1 MFDELI
7 RALEG
12 VRDAI
17 DSKDTEEALAALT
30 FALMQ
35 IADLFGH
42 SPKHFAALAEPMEEL
57 KGYLEA
63 KDFDE
68 ATTVTLL
75 LLAKFRA
82 TREVSAKKYGV

>member
-17 DSKDTEEALAALT
+17 DSKDSEEGLAALT

-42 SPKHFAALAEPMEEL
+42 SPKHFAALVEPMEEL

-63 KDFDE
+63 KEFDE
-68 ATTVTLL
+68 ATTMTIG

-82 TREVSAKKYGV
+82 VREAASKM

>member
-7 RALEG
+7 GALEV

-17 DSKDTEEALAALT
+17 DSKDSEEALAALT
-30 FALMQ
+30 FALVQ
-35 IADLFGH
+35 IVDLFGH
-42 SPKHFAALAEPMEEL
+42 SPKHFKVLVELMEEL

-63 KDFDE
+63 KEFDE
-68 ATTVTLL
+68 ATAITIG

-82 TREVSAKKYGV
+82 VREAGMNLR